1 MARNFH
7 KNHSLESKPK
17 SQEWGCMEWLMEDSM
32 VPESGMSVAFMI
44 LQGEKTA
51 PRHRHPNCNEFIY
64 VIEGC
69 VEITMDGKAVI
80 LNQGDSVMNP
90 AGTIHSLRNPEEED
104 VKMMVA
110 YSEGERIYEEV

>member
-1 MARNFH
+1 
-7 KNHSLESKPK
+7 
-17 SQEWGCMEWLMEDSM
+17 MEWLMEDSLS
-32 VPESGMSVAFMI
+32 PGSDMSVALMV
-44 LQGEKTA
+44 LQWEKTA

-90 AGTIHSLRNPEEED
+90 AGTIHSLRNPGEED
-104 VKMMVA
+104 ARMLVS